1 MPRFNTLQEYW
12 LICKY
17 KEEHCLPDLSLMIE
31 EANKGIT
38 CLEKDIFRWS
48 KLQFL
53 NMSTYSYGIGLF
65 LLHDLKTFHNKDT
78 QKLEVMVHDSF
89 CFASNTKPGVL
100 MDYVTD
106 QLNYVSDGLPDDPFY
121 RSFLKEI
128 YIKDLLAC
136 NSL

>member
-17 KEEHCLPDLSLMIE
+17 KEEHWLPDLSLMIE
-31 EANKGIT
+31 DANNGIM
-38 CLEKDIFRWS
+38 CLEKDIFRFS

-53 NMSTYSYGIGLF
+53 NMPMYSYGIGLF
-65 LLHDLKTFHNKDT
+65 LLHDLKTFHNMDT
-78 QKLEVMVHDSF
+78 QKLEVIKQDPF
-89 CFASNTKPGVL
+89 RFAINTKPEVL

-106 QLNYVSDGLPDDPFY
+106 QLNYVGDSLPDDPFY

-128 YIKDLLAC
+128 YIKDSLAC